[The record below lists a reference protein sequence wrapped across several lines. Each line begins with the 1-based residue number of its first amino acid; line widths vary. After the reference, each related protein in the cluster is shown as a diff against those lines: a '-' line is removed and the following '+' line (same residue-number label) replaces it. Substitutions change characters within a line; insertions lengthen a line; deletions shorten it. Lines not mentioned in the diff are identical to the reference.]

1 MKFQVLIS
9 TMFQNDET
17 ILDKM
22 NIQSDVVVINQ
33 CNDESKRTFYY
44 KQKYLVLWINT
55 KERGLSKSRNMAINN
70 SCADYLL
77 IADDDEIF
85 VDNYI
90 QLISKSIDEN
100 PYYSIYRFKI
110 EGIEKEFKQ
119 YPKKNIKIGFLKAL
133 KVSSVEIVI
142 DRKCLL
148 KNKIKFNELIGSGT
162 PFLMGE
168 ESALLYSCL
177 RKKMKIIG
185 IPCKIADLHMDNS
198 TWFTG
203 FNEKYFVGKG
213 AAFEAMSHIFSIPLM
228 IQFCIRKR
236 NVDENEYSIM
246 KSFKMMLTGR
256 KEYLKQTRKESK

>member
-1 MKFQVLIS
+1 MHLEDYTYINS
-9 TMFQNDET
+9 
-17 ILDKM
+17 L
-22 NIQSDVVVINQ
+22 NITSDCVVINQ
-33 CNDESKRTFYY
+33 CDKKMEKHIIDNGRDIYY
-44 KQKYLVLWINT
+44 IET
-55 KERGLSKSRNMAINN
+55 RERGLSKSRNMAINN

-148 KNKIKFNELIGSGT
+148 KNKIKFNELIGCGT
-162 PFLMGE
+162 DFLMGA
-168 ESALLYSCL
+168 ESAFLYSCL
-177 RKKMKIIG
+177 REKMK
-185 IPCKIADLHMDNS
+185 K
-198 TWFTG
+198 
-203 FNEKYFVGKG
+203 
-213 AAFEAMSHIFSIPLM
+213 
-228 IQFCIRKR
+228 
-236 NVDENEYSIM
+236 
-246 KSFKMMLTGR
+246 
-256 KEYLKQTRKESK
+256 